1 MNLRKEIRTG
11 QLFCLLIVCRLSVA
25 LTFPF
30 DSVGS
35 FNNQEWFAA
44 VLFFPIL
51 LSVMSFLLFFY
62 NKTGLCP
69 ADAAA
74 KTSPFFGKAV
84 SLVFSVFFLLSAAVN
99 LSRFNIFMTS
109 TTGAD
114 QSPLFFPLLL
124 IIPSVYAAYKGIEAI
139 SRTACIILVIG
150 LVSAAVII
158 LAVIPKFDMLNVL
171 PPRSSDRKNV
181 ARLLMTYFS
190 GTSEA
195 ALNLDIS
202 LRLRDLLRL
211 CGVRVSMIRETDTAV
226 YSDGCRTI
234 SEKKV
239 SDIKNRT
246 ETVNQT
252 ENALLLSVH
261 QNFFTEGKYHGA
273 QVFYAKTP
281 GSQALAEQLQA
292 NLALGLEP
300 GNRRQCKK
308 SDGVYLMEHI
318 GCTGVLVECGFL
330 SNYEEE
336 QRLLQPEYQKKL
348 ASVIAGTLT
357 VSLSEEHPT
366 DI

>member
-1 MNLRKEIRTG
+1 M
-11 QLFCLLIVCRLSVA
+11 
-25 LTFPF
+25 
-30 DSVGS
+30 
-35 FNNQEWFAA
+35 
-44 VLFFPIL
+44 VLFIPKKAIYAGALAAALIL
-51 LSVMSFLLFFY
+51 L
-62 NKTGLCP
+62 
-69 ADAAA
+69 AAA
-74 KTSPFFGKAV
+74 APRPSPQVPAAAPAAP
-84 SLVFSVFFLLSAAVN
+84 SRPQTMLVLDAGHGGEDGGA
-99 LSRFNIFMTS
+99 
-109 TTGAD
+109 TG
-114 QSPLFFPLLL
+114 
-124 IIPSVYAAYKGIEAI
+124 V
-139 SRTACIILVIG
+139 
-150 LVSAAVII
+150 
-158 LAVIPKFDMLNVL
+158 
-171 PPRSSDRKNV
+171 
-181 ARLLMTYFS
+181 S

-300 GNRRQCKK
+300 GNRRQCWSNADFYPITRKNSGSCSRSIRK
-308 SDGVYLMEHI
+308 SW
-318 GCTGVLVECGFL
+318 
-330 SNYEEE
+330 
-336 QRLLQPEYQKKL
+336 P
-348 ASVIAGTLT
+348 
-357 VSLSEEHPT
+357 P
-366 DI
+366 

>member
-1 MNLRKEIRTG
+1 MNLRKEIGTG

-124 IIPSVYAAYKGIEAI
+124 
-139 SRTACIILVIG
+139 
-150 LVSAAVII
+150 
-158 LAVIPKFDMLNVL
+158 
-171 PPRSSDRKNV
+171 
-181 ARLLMTYFS
+181 
-190 GTSEA
+190 
-195 ALNLDIS
+195 
-202 LRLRDLLRL
+202 LLR
-211 CGVRVSMIRETDTAV
+211 
-226 YSDGCRTI
+226 
-234 SEKKV
+234 
-239 SDIKNRT
+239 
-246 ETVNQT
+246 
-252 ENALLLSVH
+252 
-261 QNFFTEGKYHGA
+261 FF
-273 QVFYAKTP
+273 
-281 GSQALAEQLQA
+281 QL
-292 NLALGLEP
+292 
-300 GNRRQCKK
+300 
-308 SDGVYLMEHI
+308 V
-318 GCTGVLVECGFL
+318 
-330 SNYEEE
+330 
-336 QRLLQPEYQKKL
+336 
-348 ASVIAGTLT
+348 
-357 VSLSEEHPT
+357 
-366 DI
+366 

>member
-1 MNLRKEIRTG
+1 MNLRKEIGTG

-195 ALNLDIS
+195 AAFAVMLPKARGKKRFLPAAFSAAVAFGMFAIFFSVSAVFGELAEFENFPFFALADIAELGELKRLSALHASTWILGLYVKCGLFLQLSRSCAERVFEKSVLKPLSAVGIAAVFVLGTLMSSNYRYAKSPIYSVS
-202 LRLRDLLRL
+202 LF
-211 CGVRVSMIRETDTAV
+211 
-226 YSDGCRTI
+226 I
-234 SEKKV
+234 SV
-239 SDIKNRT
+239 
-246 ETVNQT
+246 
-252 ENALLLSVH
+252 ALLTVVLPAVLLLTQKNNEQFRSK
-261 QNFFTEGKYHGA
+261 EGVK
-273 QVFYAKTP
+273 
-281 GSQALAEQLQA
+281 
-292 NLALGLEP
+292 N
-300 GNRRQCKK
+300 
-308 SDGVYLMEHI
+308 
-318 GCTGVLVECGFL
+318 
-330 SNYEEE
+330 
-336 QRLLQPEYQKKL
+336 
-348 ASVIAGTLT
+348 
-357 VSLSEEHPT
+357 
-366 DI
+366 

>member
-1 MNLRKEIRTG
+1 MASS
-11 QLFCLLIVCRLSVA
+11 LILQGDAVVDDAVVGARFYMVVVQ
-25 LTFPF
+25 
-30 DSVGS
+30 DSDAAGLGAVV
-35 FNNQEWFAA
+35 AA
-44 VLFFPIL
+44 VPGDDLITDL
-51 LSVMSFLLFFY
+51 V
-62 NKTGLCP
+62 
-69 ADAAA
+69 AAA
-74 KTSPFFGKAV
+74 LHRIGEV
-84 SLVFSVFFLLSAAVN
+84 DLIGCLVQVLFVPYGELV
-99 LSRFNIFMTS
+99 
-109 TTGAD
+109 
-114 QSPLFFPLLL
+114 QS
-124 IIPSVYAAYKGIEAI
+124 
-139 SRTACIILVIG
+139 
-150 LVSAAVII
+150 AVIAGAVDGHGDLFAFGDEISVTLQVQGVRQI
-158 LAVIPKFDMLNVL
+158 LCLGSQLHRCGDLHGEGG
-171 PPRSSDRKNV
+171 DDC
-181 ARLLMTYFS
+181 FS
-190 GTSEA
+190 
-195 ALNLDIS
+195 LFQH
-202 LRLRDLLRL
+202 DLLRL

-281 GSQALAEQLQA
+281 GSQTLAEQLQA

-348 ASVIAGTLT
+348 AAVIAGTLS
-357 VSLSEEHPT
+357 VWLSEEHPNE
-366 DI
+366 I